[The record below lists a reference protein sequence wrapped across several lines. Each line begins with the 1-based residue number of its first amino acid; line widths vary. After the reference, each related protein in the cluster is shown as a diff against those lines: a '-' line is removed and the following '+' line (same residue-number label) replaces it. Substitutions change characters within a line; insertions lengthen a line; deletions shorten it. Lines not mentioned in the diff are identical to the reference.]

1 MAGQETLRTHREIEK
16 QSDARKKDLS
26 AVKRLK
32 TDPPGLF
39 GCSLSLKFP
48 APPLLLLLPK
58 KTRE

>member
-39 GCSLSLKFP
+39 GSLSLKFP